1 MSMPNFPALHGP
13 ESAWVRCAFYAEMAL
28 LRMSTC
34 GISGKLNRGNVQPA
48 LVAQSRTA
56 QSRRTQTTGGTA
68 ENIAL
73 AICGAVVGAGIK
85 AAVDHYMTTGKKV
98 EEFKTS
104 LHKLDKETALD
115 IKDIK
120 ERALDIKDIT
130 AEIEAQSKDIK
141 QLISSVDGIKA
152 QMKPWWR
159 MI

>member
-1 MSMPNFPALHGP
+1 MGAMCL
-13 ESAWVRCAFYAEMAL
+13 YAEMAM

-48 LVAQSRTA
+48 LVAQPRTA
-56 QSRRTQTTGGTA
+56 QSRRTQSRRTQTTGGTA
-68 ENIAL
+68 ETVAV
-73 AICGAVVGAGIK
+73 AICSAFVGAGLK
-85 AAVDHYMTTGKKV
+85 AAVDHYMTTDKKV

-120 ERALDIKDIT
+120 ERALDIKDIK

-152 QMKPWWR
+152 QMKTWWR